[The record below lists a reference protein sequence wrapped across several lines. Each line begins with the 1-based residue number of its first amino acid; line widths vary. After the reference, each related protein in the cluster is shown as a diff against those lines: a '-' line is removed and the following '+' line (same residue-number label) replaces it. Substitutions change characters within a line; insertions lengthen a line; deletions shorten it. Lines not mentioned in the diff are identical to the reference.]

1 MNVLGRARRAIR
13 RGPATALLLVLPAA
27 ATACIGDPTVD
38 AATAEAIHEI
48 GNELGMLR
56 DENAQLQFQVDSL
69 RGALARQDTLL
80 RQIANL
86 SGIPIT
92 R

>member
-1 MNVLGRARRAIR
+1 MHASRVPHGLRRALLI
-13 RGPATALLLVLPAA
+13 ALLLGG
-27 ATACIGDPTVD
+27 ATSCIGNPAID
-38 AATAEAIHEI
+38 AATAEAINEI
-48 GNELGMLR
+48 GHELGMLR

-86 SGIPIT
+86 AGVTLQP
-92 R
+92 